1 MMLRLVV
8 FMALAGGALAA
19 QTPPTNEVTLRL
31 QLAEARAQLAARN
44 AEDARSVASAAATAA
59 AENAA
64 STAKA
69 TSWLAMTA
77 AMLPVVMFVG
87 GLGWWAIKT
96 TMRGEMAR
104 ANTEQLQQINGT
116 YVRSMGASM
125 TGAELQRI
133 LAEMREDLDRL
144 RSSASE
150 LHAYTHEAIHDL
162 RNVATA
168 KMLSEGLMRDAGH
181 KSG

>member
-1 MMLRLVV
+1 MCLFL
-8 FMALAGGALAA
+8 ALGALAA
-19 QTPPTNEVTLRL
+19 ETPNEARL
-31 QLAEARAQLAARN
+31 QVQLAEARAQLAARN
-44 AEDARSVASAAATAA
+44 AEEARAAATAA
-59 AENAA
+59 SVAATANADSA
-64 STAKA
+64 AKA
-69 TSWLAMTA
+69 TSWLSISA

-87 GLGWWAIKT
+87 GLCWWAIKT
-96 TMRGEMAR
+96 TMRAEMAR
-104 ANTEQLQQINGT
+104 ANMEQLQQINGT